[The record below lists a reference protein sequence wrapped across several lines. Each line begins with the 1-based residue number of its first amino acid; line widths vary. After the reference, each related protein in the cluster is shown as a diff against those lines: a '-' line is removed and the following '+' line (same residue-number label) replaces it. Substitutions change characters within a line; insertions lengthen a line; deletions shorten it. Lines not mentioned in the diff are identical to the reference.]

1 MLLIFNK
8 AWLFVAIRKIC
19 YSGQTL
25 QLKQIRMFGKDV
37 GKLKLALEK
46 LNRELPTATLERKIV
61 EQRSVP
67 QVKALYSYN
76 KHGIDVVK
84 GELMFLVV
92 KVS

>member
-1 MLLIFNK
+1 
-8 AWLFVAIRKIC
+8 
-19 YSGQTL
+19 
-25 QLKQIRMFGKDV
+25 MFDKDV
-37 GKLKLALEK
+37 GKLKLALDK
-46 LNRELPTATLERKIV
+46 LNRDLPATTLQRRVV

-92 KVS
+92 KVSESRFQHEDETTVLE

>member
-1 MLLIFNK
+1 
-8 AWLFVAIRKIC
+8 
-19 YSGQTL
+19 
-25 QLKQIRMFGKDV
+25 MFGKDV

-46 LNRELPTATLERKIV
+46 LNRELPTTTLERKIV

-84 GELMFLVV
+84 GELMFLVG
-92 KVS
+92 KVSYLTYK

>member
-1 MLLIFNK
+1 
-8 AWLFVAIRKIC
+8 
-19 YSGQTL
+19 
-25 QLKQIRMFGKDV
+25 MFGKDV

-46 LNRELPTATLERKIV
+46 LNRELPKTTLQRKVV

-92 KVS
+92 KVSIFS

>member
-1 MLLIFNK
+1 
-8 AWLFVAIRKIC
+8 
-19 YSGQTL
+19 
-25 QLKQIRMFGKDV
+25 MFDKDV

-46 LNRELPTATLERKIV
+46 LKSELPGETLQRKVV

-92 KVS
+92 KVSYLTYK

>member
-1 MLLIFNK
+1 
-8 AWLFVAIRKIC
+8 
-19 YSGQTL
+19 
-25 QLKQIRMFGKDV
+25 MFDKDV

-46 LNRELPTATLERKIV
+46 LNRDLPATTLQRHVV

-84 GELMFLVV
+84 GELKFLVV
-92 KVS
+92 KVKYFN

>member
-1 MLLIFNK
+1 
-8 AWLFVAIRKIC
+8 
-19 YSGQTL
+19 
-25 QLKQIRMFGKDV
+25 MFDKDV

-46 LNRELPTATLERKIV
+46 LKSELPGETLQRKVV

-84 GELMFLVV
+84 GELMFLVA
-92 KVS
+92 KVRACLTMQHS

>member
-1 MLLIFNK
+1 
-8 AWLFVAIRKIC
+8 
-19 YSGQTL
+19 
-25 QLKQIRMFGKDV
+25 MFDKDV

-46 LNRELPTATLERKIV
+46 LNRDLPATTLQRHVV

-67 QVKALYSYN
+67 QVKALYSYS

-92 KVS
+92 KVCHSVQFYKLFCSPNTKLFVLLLS

>member
-1 MLLIFNK
+1 
-8 AWLFVAIRKIC
+8 
-19 YSGQTL
+19 
-25 QLKQIRMFGKDV
+25 MFDKDV

-46 LNRELPTATLERKIV
+46 LNRDLPATTLQRHVV

-92 KVS
+92 KVKYLNWKVFFSLTLIKKKYSLS